1 RMDLLSN
8 REEDEAYLAAEPGE
22 QYVLYF
28 TDGGSVGLNLKGHNG
43 KFQLR
48 WTDIRTGNWGDRMA
62 ISGGKVVTVNAPDK
76 GPWVAAIFR
85 Q

>member
-1 RMDLLSN
+1 MELLSN
-8 REEDEAYLAAEPGE
+8 REEDEAYLAAKPSE

-28 TDGGSVGLNLKGHNG
+28 TEGGSVGLNLKEHRG

-48 WTDIRTGNWGDRMA
+48 WINIRTGGWADRA
-62 ISGGKVVTVNAPDK
+62 TISGGKVVTIKAPDK
-76 GPWVAAIFR
+76 APWVATIVR

>member
-1 RMDLLSN
+1 MDLLSN
-8 REEDEAYLAAEPGE
+8 REEDEAYLAAKPGE

-28 TDGGSVGLNLKGHNG
+28 TDGGSVGLNLKGRHG

-62 ISGGKVVTVNAPDK
+62 ISGGKVVMINAPDK
-76 GPWVAAIFR
+76 GPWVATIVR